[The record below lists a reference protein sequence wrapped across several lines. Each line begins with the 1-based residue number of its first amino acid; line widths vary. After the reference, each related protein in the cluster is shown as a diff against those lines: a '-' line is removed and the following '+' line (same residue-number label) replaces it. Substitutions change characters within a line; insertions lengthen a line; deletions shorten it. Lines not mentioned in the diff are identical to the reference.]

1 MLKKKSLP
9 FWKLNL
15 LFNISREL
23 ISHLIFLETYLIL
36 CYRCFYSP
44 REWFP

>member
-23 ISHLIFLETYLIL
+23 ISHFQY
-36 CYRCFYSP
+36 F
-44 REWFP
+44 